1 MTIMK
6 IVAISDLHGN
16 LPTIEEVAIIYC
28 IAGDI
33 MPLNIQSNDRKC
45 RKWLKEEFIPWAN
58 NLPCSHVVLIAGNH
72 DFVFQRMEKEAIDA
86 IFEGSKVIYL
96 ENSGVQ
102 LEGLNIFGTPWC
114 HQFGHWAFMA
124 DDDAL
129 AELFN
134 DIPENVDI
142 LLTHDAPYGTSDI
155 LFQNTAW
162 NIGEHIGCVP
172 LRDAIIEKKPKI
184 VLHGHLHST
193 NHKKE
198 VLVESDVYNVSLLDE
213 NYDLIYDPLILDVNE
228 HS

>member
-72 DFVFQRMEKEAIDA
+72 DFVFQRMEKEAIDT

-124 DDDAL
+124 DDDTL
-129 AELFN
+129 TELFKE
-134 DIPENVDI
+134 IPENVDI

-155 LFQNTAW
+155 LFQNIAW

>member
-72 DFVFQRMEKEAIDA
+72 DFVFQRMEKEAIDV

-114 HQFGHWAFMA
+114 HQFGHWAFMT
-124 DDDAL
+124 DDDSL
-129 AELFN
+129 VKLFN

>member
-86 IFEGSKVIYL
+86 IFEDSKVIYL

-114 HQFGHWAFMA
+114 HQFGHWAFMT
-124 DDDAL
+124 DDDSL
-129 AELFN
+129 VELFN

>member
-1 MTIMK
+1 MK

-16 LPTIEEVAIIYC
+16 LPLIEEVAVIYC
-28 IAGDI
+28 ISGDI

-45 RKWLKEEFIPWAN
+45 RKWLREDFIPWAN
-58 NLPCSHVVLIAGNH
+58 NLPCAHVVLVAGNH
-72 DFVFQRMEKEAIDA
+72 DFVFYRMEKSDIDK
-86 IFEGSKVIYL
+86 IFEGSKIIYL

-114 HQFGHWAFMA
+114 HQFGHWAFMT
-124 DDDAL
+124 DDEAL
-129 AELFN
+129 AEIFRE
-134 DIPENVDI
+134 IPENVDI

>member
-1 MTIMK
+1 MK

-33 MPLNIQSNDRKC
+33 IPLNIQSNDRKC

-114 HQFGHWAFMA
+114 HQFGRWAFMT

-184 VLHGHLHST
+184 VLH
-193 NHKKE
+193 
-198 VLVESDVYNVSLLDE
+198 
-213 NYDLIYDPLILDVNE
+213 
-228 HS
+228 

>member
-72 DFVFQRMEKEAIDA
+72 DFVFQRMEKKAIDA

-114 HQFGHWAFMA
+114 HQFGHWAFMS
-124 DDDAL
+124 DDDTL

>member
-86 IFEGSKVIYL
+86 IFEDSKVIYL

-114 HQFGHWAFMA
+114 HQFGHWAFMS

-129 AELFN
+129 AELFSN
-134 DIPENVDI
+134 IPENVDI